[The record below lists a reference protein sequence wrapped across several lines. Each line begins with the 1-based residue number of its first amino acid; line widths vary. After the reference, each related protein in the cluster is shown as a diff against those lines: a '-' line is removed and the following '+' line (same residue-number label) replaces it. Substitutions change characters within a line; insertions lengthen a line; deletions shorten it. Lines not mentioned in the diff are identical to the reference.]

1 MRLPTPNLRFA
12 AQNSLA
18 ATLTSL
24 SLLSTVPIN
33 MPALAASPT
42 AVVQQAAAPP
52 SVQKGAPGSGV
63 GTPFVIG
70 NDLKIPDPRI
80 RGGRIFDGA
89 NILDAAA
96 QRQISIEI
104 SAIEREV
111 AGSQV
116 VVVTVGDVP
125 ASKTPKRVATELFN
139 YWGIGSIDRENGV
152 LVLIVKNARR
162 VEIEV
167 GLALEK
173 DFDNSWCTSMLTAE
187 VVPSFKEAQYG
198 EGVLKGVT
206 QIGER
211 LRGGGGGFE
220 VARTDSNP
228 FGDGDVAETWAECF
242 ARAGV
247 TIAFAISYI
256 ALGSFAT
263 ERRELKSRTCT
274 QCGAVLPSDAIGR
287 WVTTINATNVQ
298 RGERVRDYTCEACGR
313 KGQFKMSVAKY
324 DYVRYDTTT
333 GEPIYYDAPSSSSS
347 SSGGSSDGGGG
358 GGASW

>member
-1 MRLPTPNLRFA
+1 MTSKFRILAFA
-12 AQNSLA
+12 
-18 ATLTSL
+18 
-24 SLLSTVPIN
+24 V
-33 MPALAASPT
+33 AAS
-42 AVVQQAAAPP
+42 
-52 SVQKGAPGSGV
+52 
-63 GTPFVIG
+63 
-70 NDLKIPDPRI
+70 
-80 RGGRIFDGA
+80 FDGA

-125 ASKTPKRVATELFN
+125 ASKTPKLVATELFN

-220 VARTDSNP
+220 VARTDSDP
-228 FGDGDVAETWAECF
+228 W
-242 ARAGV
+242 
-247 TIAFAISYI
+247 
-256 ALGSFAT
+256 LGSNPGLARLALASAYSVPFILLFAA
-263 ERRELKSRTCT
+263 ERWEAEKERKSRTCT
-274 QCGAVLPSDAIGR
+274 QCRAVVPSDANGS
-287 WVTTINATNVQ
+287 WVTTIDATNVR
-298 RGERVRDYTCEACGR
+298 RGEKVRDYTCEACGR

>member
-1 MRLPTPNLRFA
+1 M
-12 AQNSLA
+12 
-18 ATLTSL
+18 
-24 SLLSTVPIN
+24 
-33 MPALAASPT
+33 
-42 AVVQQAAAPP
+42 
-52 SVQKGAPGSGV
+52 QKGAPGSGV

-70 NDLKIPDPRI
+70 NDLK
-80 RGGRIFDGA
+80 
-89 NILDAAA
+89 ILDAAA

-220 VARTDSNP
+220 VARTDSIPFLLNP
-228 FGDGDVAETWAECF
+228 FLLAFGLLPVALISASNAET
-242 ARAGV
+242 
-247 TIAFAISYI
+247 
-256 ALGSFAT
+256 
-263 ERRELKSRTCT
+263 ERKSRTCT
-274 QCGAVLPSDAIGR
+274 QCPFI
-287 WVTTINATNVQ
+287 TIV
-298 RGERVRDYTCEACGR
+298 
-313 KGQFKMSVAKY
+313 FH
-324 DYVRYDTTT
+324 
-333 GEPIYYDAPSSSSS
+333 
-347 SSGGSSDGGGG
+347 
-358 GGASW
+358 

>member
-12 AQNSLA
+12 AHNSLA

-220 VARTDSNP
+220 VARTDSR
-228 FGDGDVAETWAECF
+228 EWL
-242 ARAGV
+242 
-247 TIAFAISYI
+247 AFASSYSVPFVLLY
-256 ALGSFAT
+256 AA
-263 ERRELKSRTCT
+263 ERAEAMKERKSRTCT
-274 QCGAVLPSDAIGR
+274 QCGAVVPSDAIGS

-313 KGQFKMSVAKY
+313 KGQFKMSVDKY

>member
-12 AQNSLA
+12 AQNCLA

-220 VARTDSNP
+220 VASTEMRNAFLYALCFIVLPSALISASD
-228 FGDGDVAETWAECF
+228 AET
-242 ARAGV
+242 
-247 TIAFAISYI
+247 
-256 ALGSFAT
+256 
-263 ERRELKSRTCT
+263 ERKSRTCT
-274 QCGAVLPSDAIGR
+274 QCGAVVPSDAIGS

-313 KGQFKMSVAKY
+313 KGQFKMSVDKY

-358 GGASW
+358 GGADW

>member
-220 VARTDSNP
+220 VARTDSNAFP
-228 FGDGDVAETWAECF
+228 VLALAGSYFALISASNAET
-242 ARAGV
+242 
-247 TIAFAISYI
+247 
-256 ALGSFAT
+256 
-263 ERRELKSRTCT
+263 ERKSRTCT
-274 QCGAVLPSDAIGR
+274 QCGAVVPSDAIGS
-287 WVTTINATNVQ
+287 WLTTIRATNVQ